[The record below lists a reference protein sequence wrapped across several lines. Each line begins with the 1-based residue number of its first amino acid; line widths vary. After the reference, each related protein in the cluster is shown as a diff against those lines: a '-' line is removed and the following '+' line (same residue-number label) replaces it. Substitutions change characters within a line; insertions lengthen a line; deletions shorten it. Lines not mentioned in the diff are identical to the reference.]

1 MERDPPWSGYDKLE
15 CLWPIFLGGGI
26 MFAFEYATGVTVHNT
41 FWVVLFLLPG
51 VIWYLYLTKRF
62 VLVLARRLRSEAHT
76 SELQSIMRISS
87 AVCSLTKKKTTKA

>member
-1 MERDPPWSGYDKLE
+1 MSGVSSRVTWLKRYHDRLITEMERDPPWSGYDKLE

-62 VLVLARRLRSEAHT
+62 VLVLARRLRAP
-76 SELQSIMRISS
+76 R
-87 AVCSLTKKKTTKA
+87 A

>member
-1 MERDPPWSGYDKLE
+1 MISRMAWLKRYHDRLITEMERDPPWSGYGKLE

-41 FWVVLFLLPG
+41 FWVAPFLLPG

-62 VLVLARRLRSEAHT
+62 VLILAGRLRAP
-76 SELQSIMRISS
+76 R
-87 AVCSLTKKKTTKA
+87 A